1 MPNVFLILN
10 LGANL
15 DRTQKPQGNLEK
27 NSNILAIL
35 KESCWILFY
44 AAQELRFILQP
55 ILQGFRWHP
64 CDLLLVQR
72 FWLLNRDMR
81 LFEMLVFIIR
91 IIWILSNIWMATPCR
106 TYQVPGQSN
115 RGLYP
120 KQEVVLPK
128 SHCSFQS

>member
-1 MPNVFLILN
+1 MPNVFLISN

-55 ILQGFRWHP
+55 ILQGFR
-64 CDLLLVQR
+64 
-72 FWLLNRDMR
+72 
-81 LFEMLVFIIR
+81 
-91 IIWILSNIWMATPCR
+91 
-106 TYQVPGQSN
+106 
-115 RGLYP
+115 
-120 KQEVVLPK
+120 
-128 SHCSFQS
+128 